1 MNLIKNVLLN
11 FIFWC
16 LALQDSSQNSVQK
29 KQKKKHGA
37 GPKLEN
43 LGSTTMVTTEIK
55 KPRMSVTDN

>member
-1 MNLIKNVLLN
+1 MNLIKNVFLH

-16 LALQDSSQNSVQK
+16 LALQDSSQNSV
-29 KQKKKHGA
+29 KKKKKKKNGP

>member
-1 MNLIKNVLLN
+1 MNLIKNVFLN

-16 LALQDSSQNSVQK
+16 LALQDSSRKSVK
-29 KQKKKHGA
+29 KKKKKHGA